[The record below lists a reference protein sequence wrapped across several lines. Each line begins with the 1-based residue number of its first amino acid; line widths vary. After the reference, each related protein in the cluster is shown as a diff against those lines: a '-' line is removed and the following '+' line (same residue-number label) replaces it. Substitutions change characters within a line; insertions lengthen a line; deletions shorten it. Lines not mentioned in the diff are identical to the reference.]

1 MKKITIIGTG
11 YVGLVSGSGLADF
24 GNDVT
29 CLDVNSQRIK
39 ILSEG
44 KIPFFEPGLSE
55 LVKRNVDANRL
66 HFSTDLD
73 KSLYDS
79 DVIFIAVGTPMDDS
93 GASDISAVEK
103 VAVDIAKKITSYKV
117 IAIKSTVPI
126 GTCKKIE

>member
-39 ILSEG
+39 FYL
-44 KIPFFEPGLSE
+44 KVKFFFEPGLSE

-103 VAVDIAKKITSYKV
+103 VAVDIAKKLLHTKL
-117 IAIKSTVPI
+117 
-126 GTCKKIE
+126 

>member
-24 GNDVT
+24 GNNVT
-29 CLDVNSQRIK
+29 CLDVNLERIK

-55 LVKRNVDANRL
+55 LVQRNVDANRL
-66 HFSTDLD
+66 HFSTDID
-73 KSLYDS
+73 KSINDS
-79 DVIFIAVGTPMDDS
+79 DVIFIAVGTPMHSS

-103 VAVDIAKKITSYKV
+103 VAIDIAQKLSLIH
-117 IAIKSTVPI
+117 I
-126 GTCKKIE
+126 